1 MNVRP
6 EQRQVIDLV
15 SDDEDNLLGYG
26 DDSGYE
32 PDSLP
37 EFGLGGP
44 ETKED
49 REESDWGGLGVEGAA
64 QLGPLEQDC
73 ERDFVDFGPNDFGHP
88 DPAPAV
94 NNPRLI
100 NVALDNLMDV
110 EADLAEGELLTAAV
124 CLQMVLGILP
134 DISVD
139 HVLALI
145 ADQTQDSTRTPE
157 ACQRIITQLLDDE
170 AYPKEEEEAS
180 RKRKRQR
187 SLSEFEED
195 DGEGR
200 PQSYTNDVAELLKDE
215 FVYVPVRHINL
226 VIKEQ
231 KTLYKAYS
239 VIEKQLREYNQYDRS
254 KEPFRK
260 VHTAR
265 TKRNIEASQIQR
277 GSQVPKE
284 LQAAKMKSEEAAVKR
299 RRAEDASRAEEE
311 NMKEA
316 VLTGEMTECQC
327 CFDEFPLNRMVGC
340 GGAIMH
346 FLCRE
351 CVKNYVESEIGS
363 SRCRPICFA
372 ESRCGGNFTRQ
383 QLQDCLTNTTF
394 DRLEHMQQMQDL
406 EGAGLDLDECPF
418 CDFKQECPPVD
429 EDKEFRCLNPKCRKT
444 SCRLCQK
451 ETHVPLTCG
460 ESKKNEKLTFRHDV
474 EEAMSAALIRNC
486 NKCKNPFIKQDGCN
500 KMSCPQ
506 CGNSQCYVCS
516 KDIKDYNHFSDHS
529 ASEGGCQ
536 LHDNVEDRHEQE
548 VKKAAD
554 EALAKA
560 LAENPGLSD
569 ADLMIHISDR
579 VKQAEQR
586 RFGRAQEAVQ
596 AFPYY
601 MMGGALRNRAPPA
614 APAPAAAAALPQY
627 VPVPPAQPLAAAPH
641 QQHIFLHQPRVFQQI
656 FQQRLARE
664 QALAARNAN
673 LVPPRLQQPSAHPG
687 QPARVGA
694 VPLQPLQAPQ
704 LQQQYVARHFY
715 TQQNIDF
722 MRQNP
727 HQNQN
732 QNSPDQ
738 NQKQ

>member
-1 MNVRP
+1 
-6 EQRQVIDLV
+6 
-15 SDDEDNLLGYG
+15 
-26 DDSGYE
+26 
-32 PDSLP
+32 
-37 EFGLGGP
+37 
-44 ETKED
+44 
-49 REESDWGGLGVEGAA
+49 
-64 QLGPLEQDC
+64 
-73 ERDFVDFGPNDFGHP
+73 
-88 DPAPAV
+88 
-94 NNPRLI
+94 
-100 NVALDNLMDV
+100 
-110 EADLAEGELLTAAV
+110 
-124 CLQMVLGILP
+124 
-134 DISVD
+134 
-139 HVLALI
+139 
-145 ADQTQDSTRTPE
+145 
-157 ACQRIITQLLDDE
+157 
-170 AYPKEEEEAS
+170 
-180 RKRKRQR
+180 
-187 SLSEFEED
+187 
-195 DGEGR
+195 
-200 PQSYTNDVAELLKDE
+200 
-215 FVYVPVRHINL
+215 
-226 VIKEQ
+226 
-231 KTLYKAYS
+231 
-239 VIEKQLREYNQYDRS
+239 
-254 KEPFRK
+254 
-260 VHTAR
+260 
-265 TKRNIEASQIQR
+265 
-277 GSQVPKE
+277 
-284 LQAAKMKSEEAAVKR
+284 MKSEEAAVKR

-614 APAPAAAAALPQY
+614 APAPAAAAALPQNNRNGGY
-627 VPVPPAQPLAAAPH
+627 GLLDAPMRLFQGLVPRQPAQPAAQP
-641 QQHIFLHQPRVFQQI
+641 QSQPQPQPQPQPRSPPQPGPPEGPGRRRYRIMGFLGPENFPEDVGRRFGEVIVPDGQG
-656 FQQRLARE
+656 RGHE
-664 QALAARNAN
+664 QPPAAQGNF
-673 LVPPRLQQPSAHPG
+673 SE
-687 QPARVGA
+687 
-694 VPLQPLQAPQ
+694 
-704 LQQQYVARHFY
+704 
-715 TQQNIDF
+715 
-722 MRQNP
+722 
-727 HQNQN
+727 
-732 QNSPDQ
+732 
-738 NQKQ
+738 